1 MNSERIGNA
10 DYLQSGGYT
19 IVLMEYNDKREMV
32 DTVTIMNRRPT
43 NSLILEMT
51 AKTTD
56 ELGSRRLFRVFDAT
70 SYTEGMNTLS
80 LMITVNSEA
89 KRRIM
94 FPRALSENSGMKM
107 VEFDVGFYKSV
118 VIEFDMYGMRNRM
131 IY

>member
-1 MNSERIGNA
+1 MNSERVGNA

-19 IVLMEYNDKREMV
+19 IVLMVYNDKLEMV

-70 SYTEGMNTLS
+70 SYTEGMDTLS

-94 FPRALSENSGMKM
+94 IFRDDKTHISSTRQDSIDAVATTNSERT
-107 VEFDVGFYKSV
+107 
-118 VIEFDMYGMRNRM
+118 RNH
-131 IY
+131 Y